1 MAPHSTTSSAA
12 VFHQKLGEAAFRKQ
26 SCASVLTVL
35 MFIFLIPN
43 VLS

>member
-26 SCASVLTVL
+26 GCASVLTVL
-35 MFIFLIPN
+35 TFILLFPN

>member
-12 VFHQKLGEAAFRKQ
+12 VFHQKLGEAACQKQ

-35 MFIFLIPN
+35 TFIFLFPN